1 MYYASFF
8 PAAVRPFDG
17 RGPLD
22 GVAAALGVGRGGERG
37 EIPLDLSLKHVR
49 PDGSDATEELLLLEH
64 RKLAAAYGRH
74 LLDPAAFLRLQHY
87 QQRVA
92 ADAFLQQ
99 AFGSAASVAQ
109 HHALAAARMGCLDQ
123 QVAFHS
129 AASARAPT
137 AFLEPAAALALSMRG
152 AGAPALAPG
161 DLARSLYPP
170 TAATALPAGY
180 SSMFADLLPKPD
192 PCRLAEETKTPSY
205 SRPSTNGAPEKT
217 PSYITDPVRFAAE
230 HLQRLQDGQQ
240 SKYGAVTTSSSGSSS
255 TSSRE
260 HKKSSSSSRHSDSS
274 SRHGDVSSRHTDVSS
289 RHADPSNRHVETTNT
304 SALNLLGPR
313 PSLGGGISSAFGE
326 TVKREDYLTPSH
338 LPFYPPW
345 GLPPMIPPV
354 TTAPPTPL
362 LTPGPQKK
370 KEPRSEGSS
379 RSKSHHSGGSSSR
392 SSSNKRPLEH
402 DEHGEII
409 VIDEEQQARMASS
422 LRTSTA
428 AAAAGGRPPP
438 PPEPQ
443 RAKMPRLEAMQPPDE
458 AKTSHGESKRPAKS
472 PLSPP
477 PLIAAVPPA
486 TSPKTGEAAA
496 IAAILKQSPP
506 PKTKVTTPHDE
517 KPTLNFYF
525 RDHKQQQ
532 QQQQQQQQAVT
543 TTAPSTLPPKTTT
556 TESSHL
562 HQHLQYLQ
570 QQQHL
575 LHHHLPLLPTPL
587 PAVVGSGLLAS
598 PPRDVAEKASSI
610 ECSSMNAT
618 TSLHRSR
625 PPCKDVA
632 APAKSSLLERVKEER
647 TVEATTV
654 RIQKE
659 NGGVRYS
666 IHPKKRRLDADGR
679 SETCSETDAR
689 SRSQSPE
696 RADQRRRSRPLSRS
710 ADSAAFASLRPEL
723 RQKRMQ
729 YHAVR
734 RRKLRSGLDMIRRR
748 KRTPSAKSSKPAVA
762 DRTDSK
768 PFGELKYDAPPDLT
782 KIPVNKATGETV
794 LHRAARLGHVDLA
807 WCCLESSEG
816 GSVESRDKNG
826 VTPLHEAAS
835 RGRLRVARALLQCGA
850 DPDSAA
856 INGRRPLHDAVEN
869 GHVEVV
875 RLLLSYGADASL
887 PTSTGLTPLE
897 LARSPVMVE
906 LLRGF
911 LSDMAGESIDGS
923 PVLPWHFGGTASF
936 MDADDSGFDVLAD
949 APSEDSM
956 DDSLFKLSRPTPL
969 PAFRLAEPPTAF
981 PALFETTGSDFIRF
995 EEVLYRTHLTADEF
1009 RQRFPGVEV
1018 FVSPSHDVDSK
1029 PLAADPWLNNQGSV
1043 VPPMAEVSHLL
1054 SPAIPTPVQVVRL
1067 DATLRSILGLH
1078 SASLR

>member
-22 GVAAALGVGRGGERG
+22 GVAAAAALVGRGGERG

-192 PCRLAEETKTPSY
+192 PCRLAEESKTPSY
-205 SRPSTNGAPEKT
+205 SRPPTNGVSEKT

-240 SKYGAVTTSSSGSSS
+240 SKYGAVTTSSGSTSSS
-255 TSSRE
+255 SSRE
-260 HKKSSSSSRHSDSS
+260 HKKSSSSSSRHSDSS
-274 SRHGDVSSRHTDVSS
+274 SRHGDTS
-289 RHADPSNRHVETTNT
+289 NT

-313 PSLGGGISSAFGE
+313 PSLGGGLSSAFGE

-345 GLPPMIPPV
+345 GLPPLIPPV

-362 LTPGPQKK
+362 LTPSPQKK
-370 KEPRSEGSS
+370 KESRSEGSS
-379 RSKSHHSGGSSSR
+379 RSKSHHGGSSGSSR
-392 SSSNKRPLEH
+392 SSANKRPVEH

-422 LRTSTA
+422 LRTST

-532 QQQQQQQQAVT
+532 AVT
-543 TTAPSTLPPKTTT
+543 TTAPSSLPPKTTT

-570 QQQHL
+570 QQQQL
-575 LHHHLPLLPTPL
+575 LHHQLPLVPTPL
-587 PAVVGSGLLAS
+587 PAVVAPGLLGS
-598 PPRDVAEKASSI
+598 PPRDVVEKASGV
-610 ECSSMNAT
+610 ECASRMASSLQRA
-618 TSLHRSR
+618 SR
-625 PPCKDVA
+625 PSGKDVA
-632 APAKSSLLERVKEER
+632 APAKCALLERVKEER
-647 TVEATTV
+647 TVEVSWPQPSLSSVSLSLPTPQATTV

-666 IHPKKRRLDADGR
+666 IHPKKRKLDADGK
-679 SETCSETDAR
+679 SETCSETDGR

-696 RADQRRRSRPLSRS
+696 RCDQRRRSRPLSRS
-710 ADSAAFASLRPEL
+710 ADSAGFASLRPEL

-748 KRTPSAKSSKPAVA
+748 KRTPSAKGSKPAVGA
-762 DRTDSK
+762 DCK

-794 LHRAARLGHVDLA
+794 LHRAARLGHVVSEMITVFTMFSLVWEFWERSA
-807 WCCLESSEG
+807 LEM
-816 GSVESRDKNG
+816 
-826 VTPLHEAAS
+826 LH
-835 RGRLRVARALLQCGA
+835 
-850 DPDSAA
+850 
-856 INGRRPLHDAVEN
+856 
-869 GHVEVV
+869 
-875 RLLLSYGADASL
+875 
-887 PTSTGLTPLE
+887 
-897 LARSPVMVE
+897 
-906 LLRGF
+906 
-911 LSDMAGESIDGS
+911 
-923 PVLPWHFGGTASF
+923 
-936 MDADDSGFDVLAD
+936 
-949 APSEDSM
+949 
-956 DDSLFKLSRPTPL
+956 
-969 PAFRLAEPPTAF
+969 
-981 PALFETTGSDFIRF
+981 
-995 EEVLYRTHLTADEF
+995 HLD
-1009 RQRFPGVEV
+1009 
-1018 FVSPSHDVDSK
+1018 
-1029 PLAADPWLNNQGSV
+1029 
-1043 VPPMAEVSHLL
+1043 
-1054 SPAIPTPVQVVRL
+1054 
-1067 DATLRSILGLH
+1067 
-1078 SASLR
+1078 